1 MQANNGAD
9 VVPYSKTATS
19 DAVLYFAGTIVGQGI
34 LATTSVPF
42 CAIISKALLKPP
54 SIFSTLVTGE
64 EAEETEGRDE
74 TRLHNASRSN
84 LTWRFDNW
92 DFSLTRN
99 RPFVYSKSSRWIGSP
114 VMR

>member
-19 DAVLYFAGTIVGQGI
+19 DAVLYFAGTIVGQAI

-54 SIFSTLVTGE
+54 SIFSTLVT
-64 EAEETEGRDE
+64 AEETESRDE

-84 LTWRFDNW
+84 LT
-92 DFSLTRN
+92 
-99 RPFVYSKSSRWIGSP
+99 
-114 VMR
+114 